1 MTSTQKNL
9 APAATGDQANEKL
22 PTAISTTNDTP
33 KHRTW
38 HIHVGNTEDGL
49 AKGLCGWESK
59 PGFRTSDA
67 PHVPVDHCIPVECP
81 DCAALASMQ
90 NPAVQ
95 RRKRAEAITEFV
107 LRYLDDQEAKDA

>member
-1 MTSTQKNL
+1 MTGTQKNL

-33 KHRTW
+33 KYRTW
-38 HIHVGNTEDGL
+38 HIHAGNTDDGL
-49 AKGLCGWESK
+49 AKGLCGWIAK
-59 PGFRTSDA
+59 PGFRTTSGSPD
-67 PHVPVDHCIPVECP
+67 VKIDHCIPVECP
-81 DCAALASMQ
+81 DCRALASMQ

-107 LRYLDDQEAKDA
+107 LRYLDEKEAE